1 MNVHDLNTTLRC
13 ERALQTLAARPSA
26 PLAYLEQRYDLERG
40 QLSAWLAE
48 YNQGSKILSA
58 HRITEVKAKLGGVH
72 TVRLE
77 HAPQA
82 TPAVAKA
89 AAPAAAPKAAKA
101 AAKPVAVAVAVAR
114 PPLLTA
120 DLGKWLDAQKAEIIG
135 RATCFQ
141 VRVTPALAKSWLQLN
156 QGNRR
161 ASQAKIRRFAAA
173 MGAGKWTLNGE
184 TIKFSASGRLLD
196 GQSRLQAVTL
206 AGKPVVLEV
215 RAGLPDLAQQSM
227 DSGETR
233 RGTHTLEMLGEANPG
248 ILAPALKLLWLW
260 SKGWLDKIPFGGVR
274 VLENSEIAPLLAQHP
289 ALRAS
294 AGWTVSSGAKIDRY
308 LLRSEA
314 AFFHYLFGTIN
325 AEVRDAF
332 FDAVIDGLGLTKLS
346 PAYHLRERLALER
359 QGEDSGD
366 RRRLRRALVIKAW
379 NHALAGQ
386 PCTRLV
392 FGDDDA
398 FPDIAGIKAPEKQR
412 GERRRPLKEAA

>member
-1 MNVHDLNTTLRC
+1 MNIHELNTTLRC

-26 PLAYLEQRYDLERG
+26 PLMYLEHRYDLEQG
-40 QLSAWLAE
+40 TLAAWLKE
-48 YNQGSKILSA
+48 YNEGSKILNV
-58 HRITEVKAKLGGVH
+58 HRIAEVKAKLGGVR
-72 TVRLE
+72 TVRLDRTSVAALAVIKS
-77 HAPQA
+77 APA
-82 TPAVAKA
+82 EAKPAKVAVK
-89 AAPAAAPKAAKA
+89 PAAA
-101 AAKPVAVAVAVAR
+101 AVVR

-120 DLGKWLDAQKAEIIG
+120 DLGKWLEAQKAEITG
-135 RATCFQ
+135 RAACFQ
-141 VRVTPALAKSWLQLN
+141 VRVTPALAQSWLQLN

-173 MGAGKWTLNGE
+173 MAAGKWTLNGE
-184 TIKFSASGRLLD
+184 SIKFSASGRLLD

-206 AGKPVVLEV
+206 AGVPVVLEV

-227 DSGETR
+227 DSGEMR
-233 RGTHTLEMLGEANPG
+233 RGTHTLEMLGEANAS
-248 ILAPALKLLWLW
+248 ILAAALKLLWLW

-294 AGWTVSSGAKIDRY
+294 AGWTISTGAKIDRY

-332 FDAVIDGLGLTKLS
+332 FDAVIDGLGLTKSS

-359 QGEDSGD
+359 QGEDSNS
-366 RRRLRRALVIKAW
+366 RKRMRRALVIKAW

-386 PCTRLV
+386 SCSRLV
-392 FGDDDA
+392 FGEDDA
-398 FPDIAGIKAPEKQR
+398 FPEVDGIAAPEKQR
-412 GERRRPLKEAA
+412 AQRPRQVKEAA